1 MRVRRSLPYT
11 TVKLVV
17 MRTEGEGQPFQKVE
31 IPVKMGKQ

>member
-1 MRVRRSLPYT
+1 MRVRRSLPYS

-17 MRTEGEGQPFQKVE
+17 MRGEGDVKEKVE